1 MWPHFLRPIPAM
13 TVVQFE
19 PLANGGEERVV
30 PRGVEIASRA
40 VDGTTCKFRT
50 GFDLPLVQAQVASV
64 KVENTSRS
72 GFIEVGIRLFP
83 DVSFGEVGIERL
95 RFYMLGERGSAAA
108 RMTYLSLLR
117 HCRRVVVK
125 DAQGKELVLSS
136 DRLRPVGLADD
147 ESIVP
152 TPRGRRSRVFAAAG
166 IFRLPRQVHV
176 R

>member
-1 MWPHFLRPIPAM
+1 M
-13 TVVQFE
+13 
-19 PLANGGEERVV
+19 V

-95 RFYMLGERGSAAA
+95 RFYMLG
-108 RMTYLSLLR
+108 
-117 HCRRVVVK
+117 
-125 DAQGKELVLSS
+125 
-136 DRLRPVGLADD
+136 
-147 ESIVP
+147 
-152 TPRGRRSRVFAAAG
+152 
-166 IFRLPRQVHV
+166 
-176 R
+176 